1 MQRKKKGE
9 TTQQGAPRSF
19 SVSGGSKRASTNQL
33 RSFQLDKK
41 EYPVVSQ
48 NDLGAPFCVVSPQKN
63 PVAFLLCDPGWFVH
77 ILYRNMYGLKSRLHE
92 WDDKNI
98 PRTAPSVLGRKL
110 YNIM

>member
-1 MQRKKKGE
+1 MDEPSGVTQEEGHSLFFWGE

-48 NDLGAPFCVVSPQKN
+48 NDLGAPCCVVSPFFFPLHYIIASASSN
-63 PVAFLLCDPGWFVH
+63 LL
-77 ILYRNMYGLKSRLHE
+77 ILLVETVTQFCVYQY
-92 WDDKNI
+92 
-98 PRTAPSVLGRKL
+98 
-110 YNIM
+110 Y